1 MYEKMEPLKISA
13 VFANVPDLDAVL
25 SVLYTRLKLAP
36 FLRFD
41 LEESEGETSVA
52 LIRIGEQTLELLGRV
67 QGERPESGVI
77 RCVEIETPGAEQ
89 TEIDLAPDTM
99 LRCLPGEHAQIR
111 AIEVL
116 TSLPKEDAAAFIDYT
131 GATMDD
137 PEKPLNVSGIPI
149 RLIETEGIPPEESPG
164 LFFPGWH
171 RLGVQVSSV
180 NESYDAMAASGSS
193 LQSLVEP
200 FQVMPGL
207 KEAMLALPSHL
218 ILQITE
224 ESFLKMT
231 PAIAVEWV
239 KSKFSGHRM
248 RFKTSEK

>member
-1 MYEKMEPLKISA
+1 MYEKMETLKISTI
-13 VFANVPDLDAVL
+13 FANVPDLDAVL

-41 LEESEGETSVA
+41 LEDAEGSIPVA

-67 QGERPESGVI
+67 TGERPESGVI
-77 RCVEIETPGAEQ
+77 HCVELGAPVSEK
-89 TEIDLAPDTM
+89 TEIDLAPETM
-99 LRCLPGEHAQIR
+99 LRCFPGERFQLR
-111 AIEVL
+111 AIEVM
-116 TSLPKEDAAAFIDYT
+116 TSMPKEDAAAFIDYT
-131 GATMDD
+131 GATIAD
-137 PEKPLNVSGIPI
+137 PGSPLDLGGIALRLIDTAGIP
-149 RLIETEGIPPEESPG
+149 LKESPG

-171 RLGVQVSSV
+171 RLGVHVASV
-180 NESYDAMAASGSS
+180 NESYDLMAASGSS

-207 KEAMLALPSHL
+207 KEAMLSLPSRL

-231 PAIAVEWV
+231 PSIAVEWV

-248 RFKTSEK
+248 RFKTTE